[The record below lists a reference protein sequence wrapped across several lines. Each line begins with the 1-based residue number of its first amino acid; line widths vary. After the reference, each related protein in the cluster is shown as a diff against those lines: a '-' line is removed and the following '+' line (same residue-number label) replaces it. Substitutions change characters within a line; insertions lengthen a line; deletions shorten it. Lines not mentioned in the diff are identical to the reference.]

1 MLRGILKLRIIKGGY
16 LAIKKQQ
23 EIVFKAQEGKQKMA
37 LDTKADVMIYGGAAG
52 SGKSRLILLKALK
65 YAAND
70 PNFEGV
76 LFRRTSPPLRG
87 AGGLFTEA
95 KKLYSPL
102 RPRIREKD
110 MEVIFD
116 GVTKGGT
123 LKFTH
128 LENEGDAEGNH

>member
-1 MLRGILKLRIIKGGY
+1 MANNVIT
-16 LAIKKQQ
+16 
-23 EIVFKAQEGKQKMA
+23 FKAQEGKQKLA

-95 KKLYSPL
+95 KKLYSTL

-110 MEVIFD
+110 MEIIFD
-116 GVTKGGT
+116 GKTKGGT

-128 LENEGDAEGNH
+128 LENEGDAEGNHQGLQYSMIAFDEL